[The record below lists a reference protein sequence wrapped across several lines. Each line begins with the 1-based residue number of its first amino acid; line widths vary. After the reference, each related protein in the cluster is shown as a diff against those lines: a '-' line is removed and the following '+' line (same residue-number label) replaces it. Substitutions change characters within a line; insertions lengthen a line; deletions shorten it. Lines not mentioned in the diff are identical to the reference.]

1 MKKLGLLD
9 KAFLLTESRQT
20 PMHVG
25 GLSVFNL
32 PRQVNE
38 QEFLHELAAGLSN
51 AQELQHPFGG
61 KLKTSLLGLA
71 GPAYWE
77 NDTALDMG
85 YHIRH
90 SALPAPGRYRELF
103 TLVSRLHST
112 LLDRTRPLWEMHL
125 IEGLQNRQ
133 FAVYAKYHHAVVDGA
148 RAIHLAQSMLSKSP
162 RARVHD
168 SPLSI
173 EAGNRYRERLQHD
186 TQGYTDTELRNVAD
200 FLKAQFDTSVQLFGA
215 LKKFTGAWIKRSGP
229 LMMPFMEVPQS
240 SINTQVDGARRFVA
254 QSWPFE
260 RVRAIGR
267 VFDGTFNDAVLAV
280 CAGTLRLYLANHA
293 QVPEKSLKAMVPISL
308 RREGDLD
315 ASNAVG
321 FLSAD
326 LATNIADAGERFS
339 AIQASA
345 HAGKQFFHDLSANEA
360 QLVSILLQVPAMLL
374 LPLGLMSRLP
384 PYNTVI
390 SNVPGPRQPMY
401 WNGARLAG
409 MYPASVVT
417 EGIALNI
424 TMVTYNKNIDFG
436 FMACRRSLPQ
446 AQRLIDYMEQAI
458 VELEQAAGI
467 VE

>member
-1 MKKLGLLD
+1 MKKLSLLD
-9 KAFLLTESRQT
+9 TAFLFTESRQT

-32 PRQVNE
+32 PKQVDE

-51 AQELQHPFGG
+51 ASELQHPFGG
-61 KLKTSLLGLA
+61 KLKTGPLGLA

-77 NDTALDMG
+77 PDAALDMG

-90 SALPAPGRYRELF
+90 SALPRPGRYRELF
-103 TLVSRLHST
+103 TLVSRLHGT

-125 IEGLQNRQ
+125 IEGLQDRQ

-162 RARVHD
+162 RTRMHE
-168 SPLSI
+168 SPLSL
-173 EAGNRYRERLQHD
+173 EAGNRYRKQFQQD
-186 TQGYTDTELRNVAD
+186 SADYSDAELRNVAE
-200 FLKAQFDTSVQLFGA
+200 FLKAQFDSSVQLFGA
-215 LKKFTGAWIKRSGP
+215 LKKFTGAWLSRSGP
-229 LMMPFMEVPQS
+229 LHMPFMGVPAS

-260 RVRAIGR
+260 RIRAVGR
-267 VFDGTFNDAVLAV
+267 AFDGTFNDAVLAV

-293 QVPEKSLKAMVPISL
+293 ELPAKPLKAMVPISL

-315 ASNAVG
+315 SSNAVG

-326 LATNIADAGERFS
+326 LATNIADAAERF
-339 AIQASA
+339 AVIKASA
-345 HAGKQFFHDLSANEA
+345 QAGKQFYHDMSTSEA
-360 QLVSILLQVPAMLL
+360 QLVSTLLQMPGMLL
-374 LPLGLMSRLP
+374 LPLGLMSRMP
-384 PYNTVI
+384 PYNTII

-424 TMVTYNKNIDFG
+424 TMVTYDKNVDFG

-446 AQRLIDYMEQAI
+446 AQRLIDY
-458 VELEQAAGI
+458 LEQALLELEEAAGI
-467 VE
+467 L